1 MRKTLIALSIA
12 AAAATSASATTIW
25 TSAGPGSDVAGACTV
40 DFDGST
46 CAGVNYVPVAPDVTL
61 TNNIVTG
68 SASGVTAQPPGSTGY
83 YLNVGPTLGS
93 PVDITIDAG
102 ANYNYF
108 GLLAGS
114 LDAYNT
120 IQFTLTDASVL
131 SFTGSQLAAAAGY
144 SATGNQQQSVYWN
157 LHLGNNMFFT
167 QIRLS
172 STSDA
177 FESDNHAFGNT
188 QVPVPATLA
197 LLGLGLLGL
206 GAAGRRRI

>member
-40 DFDGST
+40 DFDGAT
-46 CAGVNYVPVAPDVTL
+46 CADVSYGTAAGSI
-61 TNNIVTG
+61 TTG
-68 SASGVTAQPPGSTGY
+68 SVGGVTAQPPGSTGY

-120 IQFTLTDASVL
+120 IAFTLTDSSVL
-131 SFTGSQLAAAAGY
+131 SFTGTQLAAAANQ
-144 SATGNQQQSVYWN
+144 SATGNQQQGIYWN
-157 LHLGNNMFFT
+157 IFLGADVFFN
-167 QIRLS
+167 QIRLT
-172 STSDA
+172 STQNA
-177 FESDNHAFGNT
+177 FESDNHAFAK
-188 QVPVPATLA
+188 VPVPATLG

-206 GAAGRRRI
+206 GAIGRRRG

>member
-12 AAAATSASATTIW
+12 AAAASSASAATIW

-46 CAGVNYVPVAPDVTL
+46 CAGVNYVPVAPDVSL

-102 ANYNYF
+102 ADYNYF

-120 IQFTLTDASVL
+120 IAFTLTDSSIL
-131 SFTGSQLAAAAGY
+131 SFTGTQLAAAANQ
-144 SATGNQQQSVYWN
+144 SATGNQQQGIYWN
-157 LHLGNNMFFT
+157 IFLGADVFFN
-167 QIRLS
+167 QIRLT
-172 STSDA
+172 STQNA
-177 FESDNHAFGNT
+177 FESDNHAFAK
-188 QVPVPATLA
+188 VPVPATLG

-206 GAAGRRRI
+206 GAIGRRRG